1 MTVSSLF
8 DDMVIIA
15 LFMLAGFFIREI
27 IKPVQKLFLPS
38 SLIGGLLA
46 LILGQQ
52 VLGVVEIPESFSSF
66 SNVLIAP
73 IMAALLF
80 GVTIN
85 RKKIAGFL
93 DYICVEQAIYGM
105 QMCLGA
111 GLGAALA
118 LIWPGLPLG
127 WGSMAVFAF
136 QGGHGNAGAAGQTYT
151 ELGIPENLSIGMVLA
166 TFGLIVAML
175 VGMILVNI
183 GVRKGWA
190 KFVKDP
196 QKQPAW
202 YYGGALPEEKRVPV
216 GKSVTSSISINH
228 LALQGAW
235 LLTAV
240 FAGKLLIQIVGIF
253 WAGVDVLPT
262 VIQGILGGAIVW
274 NLARAIKLDKFIDVK
289 FIHQLSG
296 FLLEVVVL
304 TAMATLDMELISTY
318 IVPIVVFTLIL
329 TALTV
334 AVAFIFCRL
343 FCRDEWF
350 EKALMAYGVGTGN
363 TATGLALVR
372 AVDPDSQSSAPDNHG
387 VYSAVMCWKEAF
399 AGLVPVWMMS
409 GLGMTMGVGGIMCAI
424 CLGVGCV
431 LFLRPKKV
439 AK

>member
-8 DDMVIIA
+8 GDMIIIA
-15 LFMLAGFFIREI
+15 LFMLTGFFAREI
-27 IKPVQKLFLPS
+27 IKPIQRLFLPS
-38 SLIGGLLA
+38 SLIGGLIA

-52 VLGVVEIPESFSSF
+52 MLGIVEIPASFSSF

-73 IMAALLF
+73 ILAALLF

-85 RKKIAGFL
+85 RKKIVGYL

-118 LIWPGLPLG
+118 VIWPGLPLG
-127 WGSMAVFAF
+127 WGSMGVFAF

-175 VGMILVNI
+175 AGMIMVNI
-183 GVRKGWA
+183 GVRKGWS

-196 QKQPAW
+196 QKQPSW
-202 YYGGALPEEKRVPV
+202 YYGGALPEDKRGPI
-216 GKSVTSSISINH
+216 GLTVTSSISINH
-228 LALQGAW
+228 LALQAGW

-240 FAGKLLIQIVGIF
+240 FAGRMLIQLVGLF
-253 WAGVDVLPT
+253 WDSVSVLPT
-262 VIQGILGGAIVW
+262 VMQGIAGGAIVW
-274 NLARAIKLDKFIDVK
+274 NAARLVKLERFIDVK
-289 FIHQLSG
+289 FIHQMSG

-304 TAMATLDMELISTY
+304 TAMATLDLELISTF
-318 IVPIVVFTLIL
+318 IVPIVVYTL
-329 TALTV
+329 V
-334 AVAFIFCRL
+334 CSAVTLMIAFGGCKL
-343 FCRDEWF
+343 FCREEWF

-372 AVDPDSQSSAPDNHG
+372 AVDPDSQSAAPDNHG
-387 VYSAVMCWKEAF
+387 IYSAVMCWKEAF
-399 AGLVPVWMMS
+399 AGLVPVWMMT
-409 GLGMTMGVGGIMCAI
+409 GLGMTMGVGAVMCAV
-424 CLGVGCV
+424 CLGIGFA
-431 LFLRPKKV
+431 LFARPGK
-439 AK
+439 A